1 MHPLLQ
7 IMGMALILS
16 SIIALQIFTVLFV
29 VVKKM
34 GGTVKSEAIYVS
46 ITVITL
52 ILLLGCILI
61 YF

>member
-1 MHPLLQ
+1 
-7 IMGMALILS
+7 MGMALVLS
-16 SIIALQIFTVLFV
+16 GIIALQIFIVLFV

-46 ITVITL
+46 IVAITL
-52 ILLLGCILI
+52 ILLLGCVLI

>member
-1 MHPLLQ
+1 
-7 IMGMALILS
+7 MGMALVLS
-16 SIIALQIFTVLFV
+16 GIIALQIFTVLFV

-46 ITVITL
+46 IVVITL
-52 ILLLGCILI
+52 ILLLGCVLI